1 MKRERESCN
10 NTNDIMSPRV
20 HRLLF
25 TKVPTRV
32 RFVSSCVSSS
42 FCYSSDSSILSC
54 LLRGCGCPST
64 EQLLANRGG
73 CLLHKH
79 TQKKCVV
86 GHRGLGEASWTGKIT
101 LTTGGGGGKAYKLT
115 LERCGSREKA

>member
-10 NTNDIMSPRV
+10 NINDIMSLRV

-54 LLRGCGCPST
+54 LLHGCGCLST
-64 EQLLANRGG
+64 EQLLANRDG

-79 TQKKCVV
+79 KKKCVV
-86 GHRGLGEASWTGKIT
+86 GHRGLYEASWTEEIT
-101 LTTGGGGGKAYKLT
+101 LTTGEGGGKAYKLT
-115 LERCGSREKA
+115 LERCGPREKA